1 MGIIYNIGDSGDDA
15 KVCVM
20 EAPANEDNELDTLLL
35 LGQVGGNIRVMII
48 IMFVMVGT
56 KDKDHH
62 EQCQY
67 IIMITNIMNI
77 SIKS

>member
-1 MGIIYNIGDSGDDA
+1 
-15 KVCVM
+15 M

-62 EQCQY
+62 
-67 IIMITNIMNI
+67 
-77 SIKS
+77 